1 MNDISIKS
9 DAILSNLRHSA
20 VQRILGTT
28 KMALLHDAEAR
39 FMPAKVYPAFKGAED
54 WIVEPPTDGILAIV
68 ETKTF
73 TGRAALLRAL
83 EYAHCNYG
91 NALYFS
97 C

>member
-1 MNDISIKS
+1 MNDVFIKS
-9 DAILSNLRHSA
+9 DAIMSNFRHNA
-20 VQRILGTT
+20 AQRVLGIMGMT
-28 KMALLHDAEAR
+28 LLHDAEVR
-39 FMPAKVYPAFKGAED
+39 SMPAKVYPAFKDAED
-54 WIVEPPTDGILAIV
+54 WVVEPPTDGIAAIV

-83 EYAHCNYG
+83 EYAYCNYG